1 MDVGRFRKHE
11 SLSGFS
17 NAGIEK
23 AETGNQRGSET
34 RRPASAPLPEHRF
47 GRDTVLAASHR
58 GSVRPDWKRVPQPNQ
73 DGQSVSVTFG
83 LRRSMASSDELTKM
97 SRQSL

>member
-1 MDVGRFRKHE
+1 MPASKKQK
-11 SLSGFS
+11 L
-17 NAGIEK
+17 
-23 AETGNQRGSET
+23 ETRRRNET

-73 DGQSVSVTFG
+73 PGNQEEAVNELVEFFHWG
-83 LRRSMASSDELTKM
+83 VVPLYLANRASWLDAAK
-97 SRQSL
+97 RQMPTE